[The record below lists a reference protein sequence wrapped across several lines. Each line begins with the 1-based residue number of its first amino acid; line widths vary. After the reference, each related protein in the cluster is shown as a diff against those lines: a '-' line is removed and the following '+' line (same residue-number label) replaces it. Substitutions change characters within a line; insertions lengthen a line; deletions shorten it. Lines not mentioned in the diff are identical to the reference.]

1 MIQEEEK
8 ILKDYKNELYKE
20 CSKIEDRV
28 DRMNFL
34 IGIPA
39 KLQQKQKMLF
49 IKRVVLKYAETDG
62 LYDFEKDEIDME
74 RTMKS
79 AFVHYTEEFVE
90 IFKWEYEANKEKY
103 DGYKNKQNVI
113 SATGDLI
120 TFCKFLKYMRTNHP
134 EKYSL
139 MVTGLWSFSLDNII
153 YHAGEYYYKFHTDE
167 WDGTNDIVSVEKIN
181 NVKL

>member
-1 MIQEEEK
+1 MAQEEEK
-8 ILKDYKNELYKE
+8 ILKDYENELYKE
-20 CSKIEDRV
+20 CSKIEDEV

-49 IKRVVLKYAETDG
+49 IKRVVLKYGEAEK

-79 AFVHYTEEFVE
+79 AFVHYT
-90 IFKWEYEANKEKY
+90 
-103 DGYKNKQNVI
+103 
-113 SATGDLI
+113 
-120 TFCKFLKYMRTNHP
+120 
-134 EKYSL
+134 
-139 MVTGLWSFSLDNII
+139 
-153 YHAGEYYYKFHTDE
+153 GEYHYKFHTDK
-167 WDGTNDIVSVEKIN
+167 WDGTNDIVSIEKIN